1 DGGDLFAGS
10 PASDWTSGKPT
21 IAAYNRMGISAGALG
36 NHELDFGQDT
46 LRMRLSELKYRVLAA
61 NVVGTDGKVPGWL
74 RADTIVVR
82 DGLRIGIIGAASQFT
97 PGNTRQRNVKGLTF
111 LDPAPI
117 VSARVKELRAQGVD
131 AVIVTIHDGARCTSG
146 VSEGC
151 DGSGINFVKALTE
164 KPDAVVL
171 AHAHTDILLTINGIP
186 SVQVTSNGRA
196 IGVIDIALQ
205 SGVPATP
212 TFRTVSADS
221 LTTIDPV
228 LDTIVR
234 NAVNRVRTRLE
245 APVATIKE
253 ALTRP
258 GEQYP
263 LGNLV
268 ADATRVIGNADFGAA
283 NNGGIRADVRAG
295 ALNFGGVHE
304 IAPFGNVIAKL
315 SIRGNNLGPLLE
327 SFVRG
332 KAPNSHVSGMEIV
345 YDPSKPAGQRIVSI
359 TLPDGKP
366 LNPTKVYTLALNDFM
381 IDDPTFMKPEYVLST
396 QILPIDIS
404 AAIAEY
410 LKRLPQPVV
419 APKEVRIRMIGES
432 R

>member
-1 DGGDLFAGS
+1 
-10 PASDWTSGKPT
+10 
-21 IAAYNRMGISAGALG
+21 
-36 NHELDFGQDT
+36 
-46 LRMRLSELKYRVLAA
+46 
-61 NVVGTDGKVPGWL
+61 WL

-97 PGNTRQRNVKGLTF
+97 PASSRQRNLRGLRF

-117 VSARVKELRAQGVD
+117 VSARIKEMRAQNVD

-171 AHAHTDILLTINGIP
+171 AHAHTNILLTINGIP
-186 SVQVTSNGRA
+186 SVQVTSNARA
-196 IGVIDIALQ
+196 IGVIDIALK

-221 LTTIDPV
+221 LKNIDTV
-228 LDTIVR
+228 LDTIVK
-234 NAVNRVRTRLE
+234 NAVNRVRTRLT

-253 ALTRP
+253 TLTRP

-268 ADATRVIGNADFGAA
+268 SDATRVIGNADFGAA
-283 NNGGIRADVRAG
+283 NNGGIRSDVLAG
-295 ALNFGGVHE
+295 PLNFGAVHE

-315 SIRGNNLGPLLE
+315 SIRGKDLGPLLE

-345 YDPSKPAGQRIVSI
+345 YDPTKQAGQRIVSI
-359 TLPDGKP
+359 TLPDGKQIDP
-366 LNPTKVYTLALNDFM
+366 NKVYTLALNDFM
-381 IDDPTFMKPEYVLST
+381 IDDPGFMKPQFVIST
-396 QILPIDIS
+396 EVLPIEVS

-419 APKEVRIRMIGES
+419 APKEVRIRMIGEA